1 MDADLTQDEIV
12 NQSIELRR
20 LRKISTMYKTYQ
32 YSHDGCLSFVEYAFL
47 FHNIPRQEAL
57 EWWTNGTFSI
67 KHPKKL

>member
-1 MDADLTQDEIV
+1 MDADLTQDEIA
-12 NQSIELRR
+12 NQSIGLRR
-20 LRKISTMYKTYQ
+20 LRKISNMYKTYQ